1 LGREDIQPAMLDGQS
16 RLNLYIWLLRQRR
29 KQFFQ
34 SWKEGTM
41 QASEDFPISLFP
53 DFPGCDGEDFHKEAE
68 VKVHSG
74 FLYSLKEVKAMI
86 PKDFK
91 VAPTFWA
98 EGALED

>member
-1 LGREDIQPAMLDGQS
+1 
-16 RLNLYIWLLRQRR
+16 
-29 KQFFQ
+29 
-34 SWKEGTM
+34 M

-91 VAPTFWA
+91 VAPTF
-98 EGALED
+98 